1 MDSPRKI
8 GKYEILERIG
18 QGGFGFVYKGR
29 DPFIKRLVAVKVCTS
44 SDETLRKRFLRE
56 AEIAGNLHHRYIVTV
71 FEFGYDDAGPFLIQ
85 EYLPGE
91 DLEHKI
97 RRRQPLPQ
105 ATRLRYLLQI
115 ARALDYAH
123 KKGVLH
129 RDVKPGNVRV
139 LEDDRIKILDFG
151 IAKLTGAETQITRTG
166 RILGTAGYLA
176 PEQLEG
182 EPVDAR
188 SDVFSFGVLAYEL
201 LTYEHPFPGTTIS
214 ELLDRVVHGE
224 PRPLPT
230 VWPDCPPE
238 VGAMIARCL
247 EKAPGRRYAGFPEIA
262 EVLAKVVGDAEAV
275 ERGAEAGT
283 PPAPRPDETLMA
295 PAGRDVRRVGPPREK
310 RTGVEDDLEATQ
322 LVEPLPPPGP
332 REVAAKGAPPGA
344 TEPAV
349 PPPEEAADAETGGR
363 DEPRP
368 SRPGGLG
375 GLAGRLLLGAVVT
388 LLIVLAAGALWWI
401 ARSPETG
408 AAPGGAPAVTAGAGT
423 EASVVVEAVPW
434 GRLVAIEDADGR
446 PVPLPPE
453 TTTPMRLHLP
463 AGKYELTLV
472 HPDSDEPATCSIFVE
487 PGAVGRCRVELLRI
501 GAAEYFRKAGWWR

>member
-1 MDSPRKI
+1 MESPRKI

-44 SDETLRKRFLRE
+44 SDETLRKRFVRE

-151 IAKLTGAETQITRTG
+151 IAKLTGAETQLTRTG
-166 RILGTAGYLA
+166 RVLGTAGYLA

-182 EPVDAR
+182 GPVDGR

-214 ELLDRVVHGE
+214 ELLERVVHGE

-238 VGAMIARCL
+238 VAAMIARCL
-247 EKAPGRRYAGFPEIA
+247 EKDPERRYAGFPEIT
-262 EVLAKVVGDAEAV
+262 EVLAEVVA
-275 ERGAEAGT
+275 GAEASEREAEAGRS
-283 PPAPRPDETLMA
+283 PAPRPDETLMA
-295 PAGRDVRRVGPPREK
+295 PGGRDVRRVGPRPAK
-310 RTGVEDDLEATQ
+310 LPGVEDDLEATQ
-322 LVEPLPPPGP
+322 LVEPLPPAGP
-332 REVAAKGAPPGA
+332 REAPGAEAPPD
-344 TEPAV
+344 ELPAAA
-349 PPPEEAADAETGGR
+349 PRPEERPTGQAGGG

-368 SRPGGLG
+368 GRPSGLG
-375 GLAGRLLLGAVVT
+375 GLAGRLVLGAVVT
-388 LLIVLAAGALWWI
+388 LLIGLAAGAIWWI

-408 AAPGGAPAVTAGAGT
+408 AVPGEAPAVTAGAGN

-434 GRLVAIEDADGR
+434 GRLVAVEDADGR

-463 AGKYELTLV
+463 AGEYELTLV
-472 HPDSDEPATCSIFVE
+472 HPDSDEPATCSILVE
-487 PGAVGRCRVELLRI
+487 SGAVGRCRVELLRL
-501 GAAEYFRKAGWWR
+501 GATEYFRKAGWWR